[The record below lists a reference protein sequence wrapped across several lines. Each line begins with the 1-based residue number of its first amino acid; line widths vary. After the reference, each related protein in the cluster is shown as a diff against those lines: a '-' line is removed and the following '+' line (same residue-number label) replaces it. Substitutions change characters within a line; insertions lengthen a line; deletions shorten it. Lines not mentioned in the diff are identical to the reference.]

1 MCDVTPVAGREDGCL
16 EELTGAWWRMAVSRR
31 ERILAFLKG
40 GDCLTGAELA
50 RRLGVS
56 RQVIVQ
62 DIAIL
67 RAAGEDIVATP
78 QGYRLGAGT
87 VAPYRA
93 VLAVR
98 HRPEQTQLELDTMVD
113 CGLRV
118 LDVVVEHPVYGE
130 LRGLLMLSSR
140 QDVASFIE
148 RVTRSGAALLS
159 TLTGGVHLHTV
170 EALRP
175 DALVRARERL
185 RALGI
190 LLEE

>member
-1 MCDVTPVAGREDGCL
+1 
-16 EELTGAWWRMAVSRR
+16 MAASRR
-31 ERILAFLKG
+31 ERILALLKAG
-40 GDCLTGAELA
+40 GCLTGAELA

-78 QGYRLGAGT
+78 QGYRLGTGV
-87 VAPYRA
+87 VAPYRV

-98 HRPEQTQLELDTMVD
+98 HRPEQTRSELETMVD

-140 QDVASFIE
+140 QDVAAFLD
-148 RVTRSGAALLS
+148 RVARSGAALLS
-159 TLTGGVHLHTV
+159 TLTSGVHLHTV
-170 EALRP
+170 EASHP
-175 DALVRARERL
+175 EALIQARDRL
-185 RALGI
+185 RVLGI
-190 LLEE
+190 LLEG